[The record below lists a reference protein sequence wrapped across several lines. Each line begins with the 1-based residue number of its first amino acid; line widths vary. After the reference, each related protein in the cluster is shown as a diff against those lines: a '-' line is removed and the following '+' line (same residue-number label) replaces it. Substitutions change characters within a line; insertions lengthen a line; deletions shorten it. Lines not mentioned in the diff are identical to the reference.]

1 MKNKNVK
8 NFSVVALLLLGLFA
22 ITLTS
27 CSAVFDS
34 AISGT
39 VKDRSARETSSTS
52 SGGISDAMVYAYDDK
67 SAWDSAYTTWEKG
80 KNTVFSDYTVP
91 SAKTATDGSFSIS
104 SLRWMTNDPLYGK
117 DADSRTVYL
126 LVFHKD
132 YGLTKVEG
140 RTVQSDKSNNFGIVY
155 CDKVSTSKNLVI
167 KFKDIDDNSTTA
179 SGSDSTITDTSGFSF
194 RYSYCDGYSEDDA
207 DNVFATVSSITNGQ
221 STITVKYKDDTN
233 PPTVT
238 VYDIQTGDDWTY
250 TGDEKVEMSYDT
262 KSKSYTSNS
271 LYFTNDW
278 ETVSVTINLKDGAT
292 SNSVTDPIYFAWE
305 YNNGDGDTVKSD
317 TVTTSAGSSTINVKY
332 KKTLAENT
340 CVLTLSKFEDN
351 NSDNKKYWAW
361 TESET
366 SGKEN
371 TSGSTI
377 KIVLN
382 SSDNK
387 DKDTISQSVFFKK
400 KILKLS
406 SGISGYA
413 YGSTSNGEGYGS
425 TADNGRKISLYQSE
439 TQIKQSVTTG
449 QRVIATSQNNAIINN
464 GYFSGLGAGQEF
476 DLTYTDGTSYKS
488 DAITLTL
495 TCTDP
500 RNSKSYTL
508 APSTITLYNDS
519 NLSEEYNLLVSET

>member
-194 RYSYCDGYSEDDA
+194 RYSYCDGYSEDGA

-221 STITVKYKDDTN
+221 STITVKYKDGTN

-250 TGDEKVEMSYDT
+250 TGEEKVEMSYDT

-271 LYFTNDW
+271 LYFSNDW

-292 SNSVTDPIYFAWE
+292 SNSVTDPIYFAWQ

-317 TVTTSAGSSTINVKY
+317 TVTTSAGSSTINVKFR
-332 KKTLAENT
+332 KDMTTPCTLE
-340 CVLTLSKFEDN
+340 LTKFDDQKGSN
-351 NSDNKKYWAW
+351 NDYWSW
-361 TESET
+361 TEDEDDATLRDLDT
-366 SGKEN
+366 SSIAVE
-371 TSGSTI
+371 
-377 KIVLN
+377 LDDD
-382 SSDNK
+382 SD
-387 DKDTISQSVFFKK
+387 SLSVDVYFRKNY
-400 KILKLS
+400 LRLG
-406 SGISGYA
+406 SGISGYVYNSSA
-413 YGSTSNGEGYGS
+413 TGDGYGNKS
-425 TADNGRKISLYQSE
+425 DDGKKLSIYNGTTKLGDTVITGKENPTVDGAPTNHGKYDGLGKSGKILLEYNAADGNTNKISYVS
-439 TQIKQSVTTG
+439 KPVT
-449 QRVIATSQNNAIINN
+449 
-464 GYFSGLGAGQEF
+464 
-476 DLTYTDGTSYKS
+476 LTVKRDGTNVGT
-488 DAITLTL
+488 IELTSED
-495 TCTDP
+495 TDF
-500 RNSKSYTL
+500 
-508 APSTITLYNDS
+508 S
-519 NLSEEYNLLVSET
+519 NYIFTVTN